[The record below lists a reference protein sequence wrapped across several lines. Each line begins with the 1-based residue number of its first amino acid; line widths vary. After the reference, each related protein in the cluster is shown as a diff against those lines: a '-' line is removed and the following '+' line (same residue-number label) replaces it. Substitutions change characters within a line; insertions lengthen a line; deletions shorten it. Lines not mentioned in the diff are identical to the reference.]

1 MTFRL
6 ADYRKRLMSFP
17 SRGDETEKVIRGERW
32 RREPDDKRRQR
43 DREASNVRMDH
54 LYDRG
59 QNGNRS
65 QKGETI
71 SCELSHFDL
80 VAE

>member
-6 ADYRKRLMSFP
+6 ADYKNSLMSFY
-17 SRGDETEKVIRGERW
+17 RRADETEKVICGERQ
-32 RREPDDKRRQR
+32 RREPDDERRQR
-43 DREASNVRMDH
+43 DGEASNVRMDH

-59 QNGNRS
+59 QNWNPS